1 MLRILLVIL
10 LLLINCSSAFAMPHG
25 TTFQIKNYS
34 VLVPYLAIGIP
45 FSNQDGI
52 ELGGISFGG
61 TYLLAAVF
69 SKQINSS
76 ENERSLLNIGALYM
90 HFPPAVGGGWFT
102 PSFPELFITL
112 PVIEFEQE
120 RLISERFSW
129 LLNFGWPSLVGF
141 GLKWY
146 L

>member
-1 MLRILLVIL
+1 MLRILLVIF
-10 LLLINCSSAFAMPHG
+10 LLLINCYSAFAMPHG

-34 VLVPYLAIGIP
+34 VIVPYAAIGVP
-45 FSNQDGI
+45 FGDQNGI
-52 ELGGISFGG
+52 ELGGISLGG
-61 TYLLAAVF
+61 TSLLAAVF
-69 SKQINSS
+69 SKEISSS
-76 ENERSLLNIGALYM
+76 ENERSLINIGALFW
-90 HFPPAVGGGWFT
+90 HLETVESGGWLT
-102 PSFPELFITL
+102 PAFPSNFTL
-112 PVIEFEQE
+112 PLIEFEQE